1 MAQELP
7 QATGWPK
14 KKKCKQVIYLSWSQ
28 YAMMQEWRKDNCDKP
43 LLEKGKE
50 WETHSSHWPKAI
62 FQFHWAEKIVGSYNL
77 GPGDFP

>member
-1 MAQELP
+1 
-7 QATGWPK
+7 
-14 KKKCKQVIYLSWSQ
+14 
-28 YAMMQEWRKDNCDKP
+28 MMQEWRKDNCDKP